1 MFPNGKGNV
10 EDLGNIIHRA
20 LIPAQIASGVVG
32 KDGKAKYTG
41 MHSLRHYYAS
51 WCINRQKD
59 GGLGLPPK
67 IVQARLGHSTLAM
80 TMDTYGHLFKGD
92 DAEEMDKA
100 VDAFMAVS

>member
-1 MFPNGKGNV
+1 MQHSRTSAHF
-10 EDLGNIIHRA
+10 
-20 LIPAQIASGVVG
+20 G

-51 WCINRQKD
+51 WCINRVKD